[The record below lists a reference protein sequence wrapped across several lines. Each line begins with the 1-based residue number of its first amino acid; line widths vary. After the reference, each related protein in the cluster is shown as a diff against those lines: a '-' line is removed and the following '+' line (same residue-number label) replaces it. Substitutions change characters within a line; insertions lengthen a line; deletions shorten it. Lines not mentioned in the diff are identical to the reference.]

1 MKAARRGAA
10 RRGDAGRVQR
20 RVGRITGNEL
30 YYVPFTC
37 KREEE
42 TAVIPKGRDK

>member
-1 MKAARRGAA
+1 MKATRGKGKNGCAET
-10 RRGDAGRVQR
+10 

-42 TAVIPKGRDK
+42 TAVIPKEQDK

>member
-1 MKAARRGAA
+1 M
-10 RRGDAGRVQR
+10 QR
-20 RVGRITGNEL
+20 RVSRITGNEL

-42 TAVIPKGRDK
+42 TAVIPKGTR